1 MGPTLLLM
9 TLTPESRTSKNPSA
23 CEAESFLFSPFA
35 KELEGGFGLCV
46 LERAYPA
53 RMDLLHLLRLL
64 LTACVFGL
72 SQTINPFVVQQTASD
87 PCYDENSAPRRCIPE
102 FVNAAFGKEVQASST
117 CGKPP
122 TRHCDASD
130 PRKAHPA
137 SYLTDLNTASN
148 MTCWRSESLHLSP
161 QNVTLTLSLAKKF
174 EVIYVS
180 LQFCSPRP
188 ESAAILKS
196 MDYGKTWVPY
206 QYYSSQCRKIYG
218 KPNKATVTK
227 QNEQEALCT
236 DGHTDL
242 YPLTG
247 GLIAFSTLDGRP
259 SAQDFDN
266 SPVLQDWVTATDI
279 RVIFS
284 RPHLFRELGGRDN
297 EEDDGGTG
305 SSSYYYAVGEFQV
318 GGRCKCNGHASRCV
332 KDKEGKLVCDCKHNT
347 EGPEC
352 DRCKPFHYD
361 RPWQR
366 ANAREANECLAWT
379 PSSHESGI
387 PLPIPRQPGLH
398 HPLREGSLN
407 PSLASLGSI
416 ILWPA
421 TVTCMPGA
429 AASIWSCTN
438 SQAGRAEESGS
449 TNTAGRHCHYC
460 KEGFY
465 RDMSKSITDRKACK
479 ACDCH
484 PVGAAGKTCNQTTGQ
499 CPCKDGVTGL
509 TCNRCAKGYQQSRS
523 PVAPCIKIPAIN
535 PTSVVTSTEE
545 PAVKLFVVIQLSEQL
560 PIPWLDVVRCYAIAS
575 SPSAIC
581 PSLVLLSDT
590 YCCEF
595 SCTENCD
602 SYCKPAKGNYKI
614 NMKKYCKKDYV
625 VQVNVLDMETVA
637 NWAKF
642 TVNVLSVYK
651 CRDERVKRG
660 DNFLWIHMK
669 DLACK
674 CPKIQISRKYLVMG
688 ISENPTDRP
697 GLMADKNSLVI
708 QWRDAWTRRLRKLQR
723 REKKG
728 KCLKP

>member
-1 MGPTLLLM
+1 
-9 TLTPESRTSKNPSA
+9 
-23 CEAESFLFSPFA
+23 
-35 KELEGGFGLCV
+35 
-46 LERAYPA
+46 
-53 RMDLLHLLRLL
+53 MDLLHLLRLL
-64 LTACVFGL
+64 LTTCVFGL

-180 LQFCSPRP
+180 LQFCSARP

-305 SSSYYYAVGEFQV
+305 SSSYYYAVACNCNLHARRCRFNMELYKLSGRKS
-318 GGRCKCNGHASRCV
+318 GG
-332 KDKEGKLVCDCKHNT
+332 VC
-347 EGPEC
+347 
-352 DRCKPFHYD
+352 
-361 RPWQR
+361 
-366 ANAREANECLAWT
+366 
-379 PSSHESGI
+379 
-387 PLPIPRQPGLH
+387 
-398 HPLREGSLN
+398 LN
-407 PSLASLGSI
+407 
-416 ILWPA
+416 
-421 TVTCMPGA
+421 C
-429 AASIWSCTN
+429 
-438 SQAGRAEESGS
+438 RH
-449 TNTAGRHCHYC
+449 NTAGRHCHYC

-545 PAVKLFVVIQLSEQL
+545 PA
-560 PIPWLDVVRCYAIAS
+560 D
-575 SPSAIC
+575 
-581 PSLVLLSDT
+581 
-590 YCCEF
+590 
-595 SCTENCD
+595 CD